1 MPTRRRS
8 VRWSRTPEVQRGHA
22 LPMAVRAAFA
32 VIAALLLAVQV
43 VRNAAV
49 QALAETR
56 PEDAASAWRGHP
68 ATEISVALTDIA
80 RASRA
85 RRPVPSSAFALIDD
99 AAAKEPLA
107 AQPYLVRGVQASIAN
122 DPATAQGAFEAAQW
136 RDPRSLPA
144 AYFLADRYFRSNDVK
159 SGLRE
164 ISALAR
170 LSPEGGAAAVPYV
183 AQYAANSSNWPALR
197 DLFRTN
203 AALAQRVVVAL
214 SSNAQTIPA
223 ALALAG
229 PPDAGDKQWVPVL
242 VTTLVQTGDYA
253 RARTVWARLSKGS
266 ASPGELVHDLDFR
279 DTESPPPFNWQLTS
293 STVGLAERQKGGR
306 LHVLFYGDEDGS
318 LATQLLLLPPGSY
331 QMSMR
336 LIGDPTRGHALTWS
350 IWCDKAAQPLS
361 SITLDSAATRGW
373 RFEVPAGC
381 TAQWLKLSGIS
392 ADVAQQVDVSIAD
405 LRLAKVAN
413 HA

>member
-1 MPTRRRS
+1 
-8 VRWSRTPEVQRGHA
+8 
-22 LPMAVRAAFA
+22 MAVRAAFA

-56 PEDAASAWRGHP
+56 PQDAATAWRGHP

-85 RRPVPSSAFALIDD
+85 RRAVPPSAFALIQD

-107 AQPYLVRGVQASIAN
+107 AEPYLVRGVQASIAN
-122 DPATAQGAFEAAQW
+122 DAATAQGAFEAAQW

-144 AYFLADRYFRSNDVK
+144 AYFLADRYFRSHDVK
-159 SGLRE
+159 RGLRE
-164 ISALAR
+164 IAALTR
-170 LSPEGGAAAVPYV
+170 LSPEGGAAVVPYV
-183 AQYAANSSNWPALR
+183 AQYAVNSSNWPAIR
-197 DLFRTN
+197 DLFRSN
-203 AALAQRVVVAL
+203 SALAQRVLVAL
-214 SSNAQTIPA
+214 SSNPQTVPA

-229 PPDAGDKQWVPVL
+229 RPDAGDKQWVPVL
-242 VTTLVQTGDYA
+242 VTTLVQSGDYGRA
-253 RARTVWARLSKGS
+253 RAAWARLSKGN
-266 ASPGELVHDLDFR
+266 ARRGELVHDLSFR

-331 QMSMR
+331 RMSMR
-336 LIGDPTRGHALTWS
+336 LIGDATRGHALTWS
-350 IWCDKAAQPLS
+350 IWCDKASQPLS
-361 SITLDSAATRGW
+361 SITLDVAATRSW
-373 RFEVPAGC
+373 QFQVPAGC

-392 ADVAQQVDVSIAD
+392 ADMAQQVDVSIGD
-405 LRLAKVAN
+405 VRMMKVASG
-413 HA
+413 A